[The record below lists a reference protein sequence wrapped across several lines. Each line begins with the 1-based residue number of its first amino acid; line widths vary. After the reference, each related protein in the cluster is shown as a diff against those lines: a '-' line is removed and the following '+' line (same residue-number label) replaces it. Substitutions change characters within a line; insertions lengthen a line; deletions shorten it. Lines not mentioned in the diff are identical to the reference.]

1 MRGQQRRL
9 AHLSNGAG
17 CATLLEV
24 VTDLAPVIQDL
35 VKANRILAYEKVL
48 DAYGHVSIRN
58 PIDPGRYLLACSR
71 SPELVECSDILE
83 FHLNSEP
90 VVSEARHL
98 YLERFIH
105 GAIYQLRPEVNAVV
119 HSHAEDVLPFS
130 ISSTPLRPVIHN
142 ASAMGLEAPVWDIRD
157 MFGDTDLLVTN
168 PERGCDMAKTLGGA
182 NVVLMRGHGFTAV
195 GPTLFETVRLS
206 VYLPKNARV
215 LMAALRLGEVKT
227 LSAGEVVRRR
237 FDPAGSE
244 TRRVWEYWSRKTGYR
259 DS

>member
-1 MRGQQRRL
+1 MTEL
-9 AHLSNGAG
+9 P
-17 CATLLEV
+17 
-24 VTDLAPVIQDL
+24 PVIRDL
-35 VKANRILAYEKVL
+35 VKANRILAHEKVL

-58 PIDPGRYLLACSR
+58 PIDPERYLMACSR

-90 VVSEARHL
+90 VVSETRHL

-105 GAIYQLRPEVNAVV
+105 GAIYQARPEVNAVV

-168 PERGCDMAKTLGGA
+168 PERGCDMAKALGGA

-244 TRRVWEYWSRKTGYR
+244 TRRVWEYWSRKAGYR
-259 DS
+259 DPEA